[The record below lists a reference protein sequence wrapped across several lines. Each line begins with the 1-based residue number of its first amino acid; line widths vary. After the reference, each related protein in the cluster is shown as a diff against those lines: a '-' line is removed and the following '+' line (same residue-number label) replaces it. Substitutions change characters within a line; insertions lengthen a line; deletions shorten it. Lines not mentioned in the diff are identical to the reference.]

1 LLKNEQAGSFRA
13 ATGLGTMSNLR
24 ILCRFSAWF
33 VLGLVVYC
41 SQSAIAQDARPAVS
55 NVPSTKRAKHTRRI
69 DDLNAIGV
77 RNIGGTRLSN
87 WYSLR
92 RETKIGR
99 QYSNEIES
107 FTKPLHDSFITEYVN
122 RIGQTLV
129 RNSDAKVP
137 FTIKVIDSEEINALA
152 LPGGFLYVTSGLL
165 IATEDEA
172 ELAGIMAHEIAH
184 VAARHATR
192 QMTRT
197 QIFDLASLPL
207 IAFGGGLVIV
217 ARETI
222 GSLSTMKFSR
232 NFESEA
238 DYLALEYAY
247 KAGYDPSALI
257 SIMERLNTDESQS
270 PGALVKAFAT
280 HPQTSDRIRKMQREI
295 AHILPERSAYIVS
308 TSDFDEMHSRL
319 LSRSGTELHRRPDSV
334 RPTLR
339 RRDGSETDRSNAS
352 DEAPAIEQP

>member
-1 LLKNEQAGSFRA
+1 
-13 ATGLGTMSNLR
+13 MSNLQ
-24 ILCRFSAWF
+24 ILRRSSAWF
-33 VLGLVVYC
+33 VLGLLAYC
-41 SQSAIAQDARPAVS
+41 SQSAIAQDARLAVS
-55 NVPSTKRAKHTRRI
+55 NVPSTKRAKHARRI
-69 DDLNAIGV
+69 DDLDAIGV

-87 WYSLR
+87 WYSLE
-92 RETKIGR
+92 REAKIGR
-99 QYSNEIES
+99 QYSNEVES
-107 FTKPLHDSFITEYVN
+107 FTKPLRDSLITEYVN
-122 RIGQTLV
+122 RIGQSLV

-197 QIFDLASLPL
+197 QMFNLASLPL
-207 IAFGGGLVIV
+207 IAFGGGLVII

-222 GSLSTMKFSR
+222 GSLSKMRFSR
-232 NFESEA
+232 GLESEA
-238 DYLALEYAY
+238 DYLALEYMY

-257 SIMERLNTDESQS
+257 SIVERLEKDENQS

-280 HPQTSDRIRKMQREI
+280 HPQASDRIRKMQKEI
-295 AHILPERSAYIVS
+295 AHILPVRPAYIVS
-308 TSDFDEMHSRL
+308 TSDFNEMHFRL
-319 LSRSGTELHRRPDSV
+319 LSRGAKELHLRPDSG

-339 RRDGSETDRSNAS
+339 RREGPETDRTNAS
-352 DEAPAIEQP
+352 DEAPVLNQP